1 MKTIVTH
8 SGPFHADDCFAVAAI
23 LLFLGGEEVKVVR
36 TRESSFFYSGD
47 FVVDVGREYDPKRN
61 RFDHHQLGVDPR
73 ENGIPYSSIGLVWK
87 EYGEKISKS
96 ARAASIVEERLIMP
110 IDASDNGFDLFT
122 STSKA
127 TSPFTVSSV
136 IGSFMP
142 TSTEEKTFDEGF
154 FEALEIAKQV
164 LSREI
169 LHAIDQV
176 ETEDKFEEAFKIAKD
191 KRIVVLDTPSTS
203 WKKKALEHKE
213 VLFVVHPYDE
223 NSFSAR
229 TVRKDK
235 DSFEARLSFPD
246 MWAGKEG
253 EEFQMITGV
262 KDAKFCHLKKFVA
275 FANSKEGAVELAEK
289 ALALS
294 KDYL

>member
-8 SGPFHADDCFAVAAI
+8 SGPFHADDLFAVSA
-23 LLFLGGEEVKVVR
+23 LLLALGGEEVKVIR
-36 TRESSFFYSGD
+36 TRDQNFFYTGD

-61 RFDHHQLGVDPR
+61 RFDHHQLGVAPR

-87 EYGEKISKS
+87 EYGEKIAKS
-96 ARAASIVEERLIMP
+96 ARAAKIVEERLVMP
-110 IDASDNGFDLFT
+110 IDAGDNGFDLFT
-122 STSKA
+122 ALHKDV
-127 TSPFTVSSV
+127 SPYTVSSLL
-136 IGSFMP
+136 GSFVP
-142 TSTEEKTFDEGF
+142 TSTEEKTFDEAF
-154 FEALEIAKQV
+154 FESLEIVKQV
-164 LSREI
+164 LAREI
-169 LHAIDQV
+169 AHAVEQV
-176 ETEDKFEEAFKIAKD
+176 EVEDKFEEAFKVAKD

-223 NSFSAR
+223 GSFSAR
-229 TVRKDK
+229 TVRKEK
-235 DSFEARLSFPD
+235 DGFEARLSFPD

-253 EEFQMITGV
+253 EELQMVTGV

-275 FANSKEGAVELAEK
+275 FATSKEGAIELAEK

-294 KDYL
+294 

>member
-8 SGPFHADDCFAVAAI
+8 SGPFHADDLFAVSAI
-23 LLFLGGEEVKVVR
+23 LLFLGGEEVKVIR
-36 TRESSFFYSGD
+36 TREQNFFYSGD

-61 RFDHHQLGVDPR
+61 RFDHHQLGVELR

-87 EYGEKISKS
+87 EYGEKIASS
-96 ARAASIVEERLIMP
+96 ARVSKIVEERLVMP
-110 IDASDNGFDLFT
+110 IDAGDNGFDLFT
-122 STSKA
+122 SLNKNV
-127 TSPFTVSSV
+127 SPYTIASLL
-136 IGSFMP
+136 GSFIP
-142 TSTEEKTFDEGF
+142 TSIEEKTFDEAF
-154 FEALEIAKQV
+154 FEALEIVKQI
-164 LSREI
+164 LAREI
-169 LHAIDQV
+169 AHAVEQV
-176 ETEDKFEEAFKIAKD
+176 EVEDKFEEAFKIAKD

-223 NSFSAR
+223 GSFSAR
-229 TVRKDK
+229 TVRKEK
-235 DSFEARLSFPD
+235 DGFEARLNFPE

-253 EEFQMITGV
+253 EELQMITGV

-275 FANSKEGAVELAEK
+275 FSTSEKGAIELAEK

-294 KDYL
+294 